1 MTPPQLPRSSRP
13 ADRKQCHQ
21 TTNLI
26 SEAQNGCCLCEVSQ
40 PRSEMVSRAGGF
52 KVFDVIVTF
61 SSILLV
67 SLLFISF
74 AATLWMDTEQE
85 VYKLWQAVF
94 QIQLPAYK
102 LAVYVFA
109 NHRYI
114 GFLNFSM
121 AENSAG
127 IFWFMFW
134 LTWFC
139 HPEQGWKMSQ
149 RLIRY
154 VQFCCHKHSWK
165 NVKPPRLVYPILLLQ
180 TQLENVQTLHQ
191 KYPVVSPLQIL
202 KLHV

>member
-94 QIQLPAYK
+94 QVQRTSWQCTFLQITDILDFYISLWQK
-102 LAVYVFA
+102 TVQVFFGLCFGLLGSVTLK
-109 NHRYI
+109 I
-114 GFLNFSM
+114 
-121 AENSAG
+121 
-127 IFWFMFW
+127 
-134 LTWFC
+134 
-139 HPEQGWKMSQ
+139 SQ
-149 RLIRY
+149 SFIRY

-191 KYPVVSPLQIL
+191 KYPVASPLQML